1 MKKFANNKFDVPD
14 FMHVQGLYETKMQ
27 NEAFNTVD
35 EYAEITSERAK
46 TQMGKSVF
54 GEEKQ
59 KVKNDATPSEV
70 LKTKFF
76 KYWFPVYYHTRTT
89 GTTV

>member
-46 TQMGKSVF
+46 TQMGKSV
-54 GEEKQ
+54 
-59 KVKNDATPSEV
+59 
-70 LKTKFF
+70 
-76 KYWFPVYYHTRTT
+76 YYHTRTT